1 MLTLHR
7 SPARCQK
14 KKKKDSFSRKREL
27 AVQAKVVQTDASDRD
42 RGRRRGYQQGKACAH
57 YRATEWSASPSCLG
71 ADRERERER
80 VMEFFGSPTRTFK
93 VRQDDDEG
101 RDISTP
107 FTTASLGTLGF
118 TDAPPAPRKTKK
130 SPNSALLCREIRLKG
145 LGDSADSGESWR
157 GFPPACSSIFLLGI
171 GADPFLARTS
181 PPPPPT
187 PPPQKKP
194 RASWSL

>member
-1 MLTLHR
+1 ME
-7 SPARCQK
+7 
-14 KKKKDSFSRKREL
+14 RESL
-27 AVQAKVVQTDASDRD
+27 VF
-42 RGRRRGYQQGKACAH
+42 GRR
-57 YRATEWSASPSCLG
+57 E
-71 ADRERERER
+71 RERERER

-157 GFPPACSSIFLLGI
+157 GFPPGLLVHLSSCH
-171 GADPFLARTS
+171 R
-181 PPPPPT
+181 
-187 PPPQKKP
+187 
-194 RASWSL
+194 R